1 MAAVGQERLA
11 WASRPIAAPGSVT
24 ALRYATA
31 ASPGGVMLESVALD
45 ARSGRHS
52 MFALHPA
59 KIATVPTTSGID
71 PFEQLAAMCRPWRR
85 LEPEPELP
93 FVGGWIGYLAYEAGR
108 FVEPSAGWRH
118 RGVLPVC
125 QWGLYDTAI
134 IHDRVAGRWHVA
146 GVALPPGL
154 AVTER
159 PGLAERLDALE
170 QWVNVET
177 SKGRAGNNQ
186 RSVPARQDQQ
196 SAFGGPWTEN
206 GGSSQGWWNF
216 SREEYIAKV
225 RRALEY
231 IRAGDIFQVNLTRRC
246 RCAVTEKPIALYDR
260 LCATNPAAYA
270 AYLPVIP
277 DAPSVIPWSSPLPF
291 GSRLNGV
298 LSSRRLNGVRSPWNA
313 AETRPQNTKKSRR
326 QNPVFRPDC
335 PDAAILSSS
344 PELFLSVRGREVA
357 TRPIKG
363 TRPRGLTPDLDDA
376 AVRELAASEKDR
388 AELNMII
395 DLERNDLGRVCEYG
409 SVRVVHDGE
418 IEMLPTVIHRTA
430 TVVGRLREVREGI
443 LAPAVHAPADAL
455 DLLRAT
461 FPGGSITG
469 APKVR
474 AMQIIDELEPEARGP
489 YCGAIGYLGVNGD
502 VQLSLAI
509 RTMVAKRA
517 VSYQLSDISRRLSV
531 SARRDGRSEKSRGGA
546 PEYEVSLH
554 VGSGIVADS
563 DPGAEYEELQ
573 AKAAGM
579 VAALGRGEGKSC
591 ARSRLSEAVMRNK

>member
-1 MAAVGQERLA
+1 
-11 WASRPIAAPGSVT
+11 
-24 ALRYATA
+24 
-31 ASPGGVMLESVALD
+31 
-45 ARSGRHS
+45 

-59 KIATVPTTSGID
+59 KIATVPSTSGID

-85 LEPEPELP
+85 LEPEPGLP

-134 IHDRVAGRWHVA
+134 IHDHVAGRWHVA

-154 AVTER
+154 AGTER

-170 QWVNVET
+170 QWAAEADPGVNI
-177 SKGRAGNNQ
+177 Q
-186 RSVPARQDQQ
+186 RSAIGDSVR
-196 SAFGGPWTEN
+196 GR
-206 GGSSQGWWNF
+206 WNF

-231 IRAGDIFQVNLTRRC
+231 IRAGDIFQLNLARRC
-246 RCAVTEKPIALYDR
+246 RCAVTETPIALYDR

-277 DAPSVIPWSSPLPF
+277 DAPSVTPWSSPLPF

-298 LSSRRLNGVRSPWNA
+298 LSPRDV
-313 AETRPQNTKKSRR
+313 AETRAPNTKKSRR
-326 QNPVFRPDC
+326 QNLVFRPDC

-344 PELFLSVRGREVA
+344 PELFLSIRGREVT

-363 TRPRGLTPDLDDA
+363 TRPRGLTPELDDA
-376 AVRELAASEKDR
+376 ATRELAASEKDR

-430 TVVGRLREVREGI
+430 TVVGRRREVREGT
-443 LAPAVHAPADAL
+443 LAPADAI

-489 YCGAIGYLGVNGD
+489 YCGAIGYIGVNGD
-502 VQLSLAI
+502 VQLNLAI
-509 RTMVAKRA
+509 RTIVAKRA
-517 VSYQLSDISRRLSV
+517 VSYQLSAISHRLSV

-579 VAALGRGEGKSC
+579 LAALRRNDC
-591 ARSRLSEAVMRNK
+591 ASSATKRRVRRAREPLSRLRG